1 MAAAVTSPVVLVRGA
16 NSQVLAGGQAT
27 VALFGPLQ
35 GGFIQNPQ
43 SAADQG
49 VSVPEVLYVDVV
61 QGATLGESATTIPL
75 QPGQSYIV
83 PPGITTNVSVNAAT
97 SGHRFSAYAIQPVS
111 PITPQDGGFP
121 PSGPTSLLKT
131 INAYL
136 YVQYNDDDDLQAFFA
151 AYNTLT
157 QQYVDWFNQ
166 INLPVYTSDTVTGA
180 LLDWVAQGL
189 YTNAARPTLAS
200 GRNTNLGPLNTFQ
213 LNQIALNSFKVIG
226 PSDLS
231 VTSDDIYKRI
241 ITWNYYKGDGKQ
253 FNIRWLK
260 RRIMR
265 FLLGTN
271 GTDINPNTTYQV
283 SVTFGVNSEVSIRL
297 INGFRNVVGGA
308 LLNRFQLNTK
318 YLNELQTTFTNLVP
332 LQNVAFLKE
341 AIDSG
346 ALQLPFQFTYN
357 VTT

>member
-1 MAAAVTSPVVLVRGA
+1 M
-16 NSQVLAGGQAT
+16 
-27 VALFGPLQ
+27 
-35 GGFIQNPQ
+35 
-43 SAADQG
+43 
-49 VSVPEVLYVDVV
+49 
-61 QGATLGESATTIPL
+61 
-75 QPGQSYIV
+75 
-83 PPGITTNVSVNAAT
+83 
-97 SGHRFSAYAIQPVS
+97 
-111 PITPQDGGFP
+111 
-121 PSGPTSLLKT
+121 
-131 INAYL
+131 
-136 YVQYNDDDDLQAFFA
+136 
-151 AYNTLT
+151 
-157 QQYVDWFNQ
+157 
-166 INLPVYTSDTVTGA
+166 TGA